1 LYLNTVPLLNIP
13 LPSSCYCFCFVFPL
27 PSRSAAAGSFPRR
40 SVVDNT
46 PPPPHAQLVNAG
58 GEEAAALQISV
69 VRMEPRLPEVR
80 SEPCQPTGPLRRG
93 RMKQGRRPLQEKG
106 KGGGAWPQWG
116 ERRCFFASRWYAEVK
131 CLSGLHCL
139 LEGVLP
145 SQKYCA
151 RGIFAFALY
160 CWT

>member
-1 LYLNTVPLLNIP
+1 MPAHRAT
-13 LPSSCYCFCFVFPL
+13 
-27 PSRSAAAGSFPRR
+27 AQGKDEAGAPA
-40 SVVDNT
+40 V
-46 PPPPHAQLVNAG
+46 A
-58 GEEAAALQISV
+58 
-69 VRMEPRLPEVR
+69 
-80 SEPCQPTGPLRRG
+80 
-93 RMKQGRRPLQEKG
+93 
-106 KGGGAWPQWG
+106 G
-116 ERRCFFASRWYAEVK
+116 ERERRRRLASMGREEVLFCITVYAEVK